1 MRRYFWKIQI
11 FFPRLIFDWVD
22 WILFFDVKRH
32 DLHVF
37 VNLWLFEIFSNAFLY
52 KKKIY
57 LFTKIVFFFGI
68 DASWDQILV
77 TQAHVDPE
85 LCVWKT
91 SLETPFAD
99 AWQVWSP
106 NPIPSQAADLNVR
119 LIPTVALDIF
129 ATTKNVLKN
138 LTRVT
143 LLLAEPELLV
153 PLKVPPGQK
162 LVPAR
167 VLLDLLVIPDKNVLR

>member
-1 MRRYFWKIQI
+1 MKW
-11 FFPRLIFDWVD
+11 
-22 WILFFDVKRH
+22 H

-37 VNLWLFEIFSNAFLY
+37 VNLWLFEIFSNAFLS
-52 KKKIY
+52 KKIN
-57 LFTKIVFFFGI
+57 LSTKMIIFFWI
-68 DASWDQILV
+68 DASWNQILV

-85 LCVWKT
+85 LCVCPT
-91 SLETPFAD
+91 NLETPFAD
-99 AWQVWSP
+99 AWLVWSP
-106 NPIPSQAADLNVR
+106 NPIPSQDADLNVR
-119 LIPTVALDIF
+119 LIPTAAPVIF

-153 PLKVPPGQK
+153 PQKVPLGQK

-167 VLLDLLVIPDKNVLR
+167 VLLDLLVIQDKNVLR